1 MKKTLLTLL
10 ACITSLF
17 ASAQV
22 VNVSTANELQTALN
36 NAQPGHI
43 ITLKPNTT
51 FSVSGCTN
59 CITSNNGGFKVPI
72 GVNGTENNP
81 IKLIGDKTSII
92 KSEYIAS
99 DNSGVGKYGLH
110 LQGNN
115 YWVIDGFTV
124 TKASKC
130 VMLDSSF
137 HNVINN
143 LRITYSGA
151 EALHLR
157 KFSSYNTV
165 SNCYIDSTGMRSV
178 DAASGYAEGLYV
190 GTANSN
196 WITFSNNQVDTCNYN
211 ILTGNVFGDNIKS
224 ENIDIKEGTKGGE
237 ISYNTFN
244 GKGCNGNN
252 SADKYVDIKG
262 DYYVIKCNTGSK
274 NSTSIVNGFE
284 VNINKI
290 TTKNGLVVNKNFGDY
305 NTFSNN
311 TLDLAGSTGSGTK
324 AGFAIFVNSYSG
336 VIHNT
341 VCSSNVG
348 TNVPSG
354 MTNLTTTVCQDV
366 CKVVTNINSNNI
378 QTYETI
384 VSPNP
389 FENELNL
396 IVKYSVKVQIID
408 VNGVVYLETS
418 LQEGSATLNTSSL
431 QKGIYL
437 LKIISINDEI
447 EYKKM
452 VKL

>member
-1 MKKTLLTLL
+1 MKKPLLTLL
-10 ACITSLF
+10 AGITSLF

-22 VNVSTANELQTALN
+22 INVSTSNELQTALN

-43 ITLKPNTT
+43 ITLKPNTR
-51 FSVSGCTN
+51 FSISTCTN
-59 CITSNNGGFKVPI
+59 CITNNGSGFKVPKGI
-72 GVNGTENNP
+72 NGTENNP
-81 IKLIGDKTSII
+81 IKLVGDKSSII
-92 KSEYIAS
+92 ASENIAT
-99 DNSGVGKYGLH
+99 KYGLH

-124 TKASKC
+124 TNSSKC
-130 VMLDSSF
+130 VMLDSSS

-143 LRITYSGA
+143 LKITNSGY

-157 KFSSYNTV
+157 KFSSYNNV
-165 SNCYIDSTGMRSV
+165 SNCYIDSTGMYAS
-178 DAASGYAEGLYV
+178 AASSGYAEGIYV

-196 WITFSNNQVDTCNYN
+196 WIDFSNNQVDTCNYN
-211 ILTGNVFGDNIKS
+211 VLTSNVFGDNIKS

-244 GKGCNGNN
+244 GKGCNGAN

-262 DYYVIKCNTGSK
+262 DNYVIKCNTGSK

-366 CKVVTNINSNNI
+366 CKVVTNINSNNF
-378 QTYETI
+378 QTSEI
-384 VSPNP
+384 VVSPNP
-389 FENELNL
+389 FENEINL
-396 IVKYSVKVQIID
+396 IVNHDVIVQILD
-408 VNGVVYLETS
+408 VNGIVYLESS
-418 LQEGSATLNTSSL
+418 LAKGNATLNTSSL
-431 QKGIYL
+431 NKGIYL
-437 LKIISINDEI
+437 LKVISNNNEI
-447 EYKKM
+447 EYKKI
-452 VKL
+452 VRL